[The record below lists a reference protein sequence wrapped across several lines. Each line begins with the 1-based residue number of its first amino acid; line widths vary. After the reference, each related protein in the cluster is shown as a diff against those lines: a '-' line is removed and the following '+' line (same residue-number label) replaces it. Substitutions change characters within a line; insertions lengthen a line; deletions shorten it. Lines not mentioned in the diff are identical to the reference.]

1 MSPRPPDLPMKI
13 LHIAPTPFF
22 SDRGCHIRIHD
33 QIAALQRQGHDI
45 LLTTYHHGR
54 DVPGITTRRSLRV
67 PWYSKVDAGFSW
79 HKIYLDVLLF
89 FTVWR
94 ACLNFK
100 PDVIHGHLHE
110 GAALGWATSLLASAR
125 KIPVVFDVQGSLTG
139 EIKAYGSLGPLK
151 KLLFLFTWLEKL
163 VCKLPDFFICSSEA
177 AAHLMKAEFGV
188 PEEKIRVIREGVD
201 ESTCS
206 VDDAKSVRKR
216 LGIPQEKKI
225 VGYIGSLIQ
234 AKGVDLLI
242 QAMPAIRQRVENVH
256 FLLAGYPLE
265 DCRGRVDA
273 IGAGDVTTL
282 CGKVDYFQLFS
293 HLAVIDVAVDP
304 KEEGSGE
311 GSGKILNYMA
321 AGLPVVC
328 FDTPA
333 NRALLGTNGIFAAP
347 GDVMNLSEKIADVL
361 ADGSQAS
368 RIGAM
373 NKERAFRDHC
383 QASRTEVL
391 EEIYQRLLA
400 DR

>member
-1 MSPRPPDLPMKI
+1 MKI

-33 QIAALQRQGHDI
+33 QIAALQRQGHDV

-54 DVPGITTRRSLRV
+54 DVPGIPTRRSLRV

-79 HKIYLDVLLF
+79 HKLYLDVLLF

-100 PDVIHGHLHE
+100 PDIIHGHLHE

-125 KIPVVFDVQGSLTG
+125 KIPVVFDVQGSLSG

-151 KLLFLFTWLEKL
+151 KLLFLFTFLEKL
-163 VCKLPDFFICSSEA
+163 VCKLPDFFVCSSEA

-188 PEEKIRVIREGVD
+188 PEDKIRVIREGVD
-201 ESTCS
+201 ESSCS
-206 VDDAKSVRKR
+206 VDDASCLRES
-216 LGIPQEKKI
+216 LGIPQEKMV
-225 VGYIGSLIQ
+225 VGYIGSLVR
-234 AKGVDLLI
+234 AKGIDLLI

-265 DCRGRVDA
+265 ECQGRVDA
-273 IGAGDVTTL
+273 IGTADVTTL

-293 HLAVIDVAVDP
+293 HLSVIDVAVDP
-304 KEEGSGE
+304 KQEGSGE
-311 GSGKILNYMA
+311 GSGKILNYMS

-333 NRALLGTNGIFAAP
+333 NRALLGADGRYAAP
-347 GDVMNLSEKIADVL
+347 GDAMDLAEKIVALLLDS
-361 ADGSQAS
+361 DQA
-368 RIGAM
+368 RIIGGNNQSCVFTKYSATTQA
-373 NKERAFRDHC
+373 RA
-383 QASRTEVL
+383 L
-391 EEIYQRLLA
+391 EDIYRRLVTN
-400 DR
+400 

>member
-1 MSPRPPDLPMKI
+1 MRI

-33 QIAALQRQGHDI
+33 QIVALQRQGHDV

-54 DVPGITTRRSLRV
+54 DIPGITTRRSLRV

-79 HKIYLDVLLF
+79 HKMYLDILLF
-89 FTVWR
+89 FTAWR

-110 GAALGWATSLLASAR
+110 GAAIGWATSLLASAR
-125 KIPVVFDVQGSLTG
+125 GIPVVFDVQGSLTG
-139 EIKAYGSLGPLK
+139 EIKAYGSLGSLK
-151 KLLFLFTWLEKL
+151 KLLVFFIWIEKL
-163 VCKLPDFFICSSEA
+163 VCKLPDFFVCSSEA
-177 AAHLMKAEFGV
+177 AAYLMKTEFGV
-188 PEEKIRVIREGVD
+188 PKDKIQVVREGVD
-201 ESTCS
+201 EATCS
-206 VDDAKSVRKR
+206 VDDVKSIRRR
-216 LGIPQEKKI
+216 LGIPQEKKV
-225 VGYIGSLIQ
+225 VGYIGSLVQ
-234 AKGVDLLI
+234 AKGIDLLT
-242 QAMPAIRQRVENVH
+242 QAMPVIRQRVENVH

-265 DCRGRVDA
+265 DCRGRVEG

-282 CGKVDYFQLFS
+282 CGRVDYFQLFS

-333 NRALLGTNGIFAAP
+333 NRALLGAGGIFAAP
-347 GDVMNLSEKIADVL
+347 GDVMDLAEKIADVL
-361 ADGSQAS
+361 QNGDQGS

-373 NKERAFRDHC
+373 NKQRAFRDHC
-383 QASRTEVL
+383 QSSRTRVL

-400 DR
+400 GRLHSANGT